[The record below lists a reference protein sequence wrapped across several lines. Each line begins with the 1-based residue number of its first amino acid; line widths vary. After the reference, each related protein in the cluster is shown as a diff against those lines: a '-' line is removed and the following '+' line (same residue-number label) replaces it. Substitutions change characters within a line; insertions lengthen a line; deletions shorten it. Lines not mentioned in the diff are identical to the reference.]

1 MDFAEF
7 VLSWVKSEVECGSEV
22 SWRVGVERGADH
34 FQWESVRYELE
45 TGSRTRFIL
54 NAGTSGN
61 R

>member
-1 MDFAEF
+1 M
-7 VLSWVKSEVECGSEV
+7 ECGDEV
-22 SWRVGVERGADH
+22 SLRGGVKGSADR

-45 TGSRTRFIL
+45 TGSRTLAIL

>member
-1 MDFAEF
+1 M
-7 VLSWVKSEVECGSEV
+7 ECRSEV
-22 SWRVGVERGADH
+22 SWRGGVERGADR

-45 TGSRTRFIL
+45 AGSRTLVIL

>member
-7 VLSWVKSEVECGSEV
+7 VLSWVESGMECRDGAG
-22 SWRVGVERGADH
+22 WRVGVERGADH

>member
-1 MDFAEF
+1 M
-7 VLSWVKSEVECGSEV
+7 ECGREV
-22 SWRVGVERGADH
+22 SLRGGVERGADR

-45 TGSRTRFIL
+45 TGSRTLVIL